1 MSCLSESLTQAPLF
15 WVVSLVAEFV
25 SVRGINGVGR
35 EGEAVRDRVTL
46 RVTPGHRVRPT
57 RAGECRVDHVRERG
71 DFAVSVAPGWAP
83 VLALLSRTCYVC
95 VCASEVVSLL
105 LLRVE
110 SMSAGR
116 NV

>member
-57 RAGECRVDHVRERG
+57 GAGECRVDHVRERG
-71 DFAVSVAPGWAP
+71 DFAVSVARVGLLCWLCLHAP
-83 VLALLSRTCYVC
+83 AMCAFVLQK
-95 VCASEVVSLL
+95 SL
-105 LLRVE
+105 VFC
-110 SMSAGR
+110 S
-116 NV
+116 